1 MKEILFD
8 NLIKLVFSIATT
20 IIVPMIFAWIKS
32 KCQNEKLRS
41 LLTDVQDAVSA
52 SVDYIEQTFVKSM
65 KESGKWDSDA
75 MKVAMSEAAENA
87 MNMLL
92 ESSKSMLEQ
101 NGVDVREYIVTKIE
115 AYIQSKKVA

>member
-1 MKEILFD
+1 MIEILFD

-41 LLTDVQDAVSA
+41 LLTDAQDAVSA

-101 NGVDVREYIVTKIE
+101 NGVDVREYIITKIE

>member
-20 IIVPMIFAWIKS
+20 IIVPMIFAWLKS
-32 KCQNEKLRS
+32 KCQNERIQS
-41 LLTDVQDAVSA
+41 LLTDAENAVSA
-52 SVDYIEQTFVKSM
+52 SVDYIEQTFVRSM
-65 KESGKWDSDA
+65 KDSGKWDADA
-75 MKVAMSEAAENA
+75 MKVAMSEATENA
-87 MNMLL
+87 VNMLL
-92 ESSKSMLEQ
+92 SSSKDLLER

>member
-20 IIVPMIFAWIKS
+20 IIVPMIFAWLKS
-32 KCQNEKLRS
+32 KCQNERIQS
-41 LLTDVQDAVSA
+41 LLTDAENAVSA

-65 KESGKWDSDA
+65 KDSGKWDSDA
-75 MKVAMSEAAENA
+75 MKVAMSEATENA
-87 MNMLL
+87 VNMLL
-92 ESSKSMLEQ
+92 SSSKDLLER